1 MGAIVYGDDAVAEAL
16 QELGARYLGR
26 PLDQVLLIQLEQEI
40 EAKIPGAKAVATF
53 THAPNDICAYV
64 RLGVEYYQ
72 LDITVDGSVLC

>member
-1 MGAIVYGDDAVAEAL
+1 MTLGDDAVATAL
-16 QELGARYLGR
+16 QETGSRYIGR

-72 LDITVDGSVLC
+72 LEVTPGWLVL